1 MVAVTVAGITIEMKH
16 VFSNNGTLYYQRA
29 VPKALQD
36 RLQKR
41 TLKIKLDPLRG
52 SIRLQAERLAKEHDA
67 LFKAMLGNKELTISE
82 QKLAAI
88 ATLAAHGLKPN
99 DGNDYP
105 DINEQRFGGLQPHLD
120 SFMDEYIE
128 KHRDGVTSKEED
140 LAYKMLYKPLPMV
153 LSEALEVYY
162 EEHPRGNEDDFRKN
176 TKHYWDLFIDHAGD
190 IALLAVERET
200 VKDYIR
206 KRLTLGKKTGT
217 VEKELSIIGAVF
229 NKARITKSI
238 NCINPFEK
246 LSVPNAGKDA
256 KKKIVLSKEQLSA
269 VIKAAEA
276 LNDDIRRIVL
286 LQAATGARISEI
298 VGLRVEDVTKL
309 NQTTYL
315 KLQTH
320 DDEHGIRSLK
330 TTSSIREIPLIG
342 FAAKVAENQRRESPD
357 VWLFQRYVSKDGK
370 VNADSA
376 SGAVNKWLKQQIAG
390 LTSHSFRH
398 TIKTYLREVTSKS
411 ISDQITGH
419 ASQDAS
425 DQYGLGVSLQ
435 TKLDALNKAFVGVDV
450 RFTEDSQYVMP

>member
-16 VFSNNGTLYYQRA
+16 VFSNNGSLYYQRA
-29 VPKALQD
+29 VPKALQG

-41 TLKIKLDPLRG
+41 TLKIKLDPMRG
-52 SIRLQAERLAKEHDA
+52 SVKLQAEKLAKEHDV
-67 LFKAMLGNKELTISE
+67 LFKAMMGNTELTISE
-82 QKLAAI
+82 KKLAAI
-88 ATLAAHGLKPN
+88 ATLASHGLKPN
-99 DGNDYP
+99 DGNIYP
-105 DINEQRFGGLQPHLD
+105 DIDGPQFGQLQPHLD
-120 SFMDEYIE
+120 SFLDEYVD
-128 KHRDGVTSKEED
+128 KHHDGVTSKEED

-153 LSEALEVYY
+153 LSEALDVYY
-162 EEHPRGNEDDFRKN
+162 EEHQRGSEEDFRKN

-190 IALLAVERET
+190 IAVLSVERET

-206 KRLTLGKKTGT
+206 KRLALGKKTGT

-229 NKARITKSI
+229 NKARIAKSI
-238 NCINPFEK
+238 NCINPFER

-256 KKKIVLSKEQLSA
+256 KKKIVLSKEQLST
-269 VIKAAEA
+269 VIKAAQA
-276 LNDDIRRIVL
+276 LNDDIRRIIL

-298 VGLRVEDVTKL
+298 AGLRVEDVAKL

-330 TTSSIREIPLIG
+330 TASSIREIPLIG
-342 FAAKVAENQRRESPD
+342 FAAKVAETQKKESTD
-357 VWLFQRYVSKDGK
+357 IWLFQRYVSKEGK

-376 SGAVNKWLKQQIAG
+376 SGAVNQWLKKQVTG

-398 TIKTYLREVTSKS
+398 TIKTYLREVTSKA
-411 ISDQITGH
+411 ISDEITGH
-419 ASQDAS
+419 GSKDIS

-435 TKLDALNKAFVGVDV
+435 TKLDALNKAFVGVEV
-450 RFTEDSQYVMP
+450 

>member
-16 VFSNNGTLYYQRA
+16 VFSNNGSLYYQRA
-29 VPKALQD
+29 VPKALQE

-41 TLKIKLDPLRG
+41 TLKIKLDPMRG
-52 SIRLQAERLAKEHDA
+52 SLRLQAERLATEHDA
-67 LFKAMLGNKELTISE
+67 LFKAMIGNKELTISE

-88 ATLAAHGLKPN
+88 ATLASHALKPN
-99 DGNDYP
+99 DGNKFSDVDNP
-105 DINEQRFGGLQPHLD
+105 KFDGLQPHLD
-120 SFMDEYIE
+120 SFIDEYIE

-162 EEHPRGNEDDFRKN
+162 EEHQRGNEDEFRKN
-176 TKHYWDLFIDHAGD
+176 TKHYWDLFIDHIGD
-190 IALLAVERET
+190 VAVLSVERET

-206 KRLTLGKKTGT
+206 KRLALGKKTGT

-229 NKARITKSI
+229 NKARIAKSI
-238 NCINPFEK
+238 NCINPFER
-246 LSVPNAGKDA
+246 LTVPNAGKDA

-276 LNDDIRRIVL
+276 LNDDIRRIIL

-298 VGLRVEDVTKL
+298 AGLRVEDVAKL

-320 DDEHGIRSLK
+320 DDEHGTRSLK
-330 TTSSIREIPLIG
+330 TTSSTREVPLVNFSAI
-342 FAAKVAENQRRESPD
+342 AAEAQIKEATG
-357 VWLFQRYVSKDGK
+357 VWLFQRYVSAEGK

-376 SGAVNKWLKQQIAG
+376 SGAVNKWLKMQITG

-398 TIKTYLREVTSKS
+398 TIKTYLREVTSKA
-411 ISDQITGH
+411 ISDEITGH
-419 ASQDAS
+419 GSKDIS

-435 TKLDALNKAFVGVDV
+435 TKLDALKKAFDGINL
-450 RFTEDSQYVMP
+450 